1 MLNAIQQGIITSSTK
16 ERLEELE
23 QQKSEIAVQITKEE
37 MRRPTLTKEQI
48 IFWFDRFRKLN
59 TNKLEHRRRLIDS
72 FINSVYLYDDRMV
85 ITFNYKD
92 GSKTITL
99 EEIENSA
106 FGSDLTSLAAPA
118 KSQILSDFFA
128 FYDIKNSWQTRKVGS

>member
-16 ERLEELE
+16 ERLEKLE

-48 IFWFDRFRKLN
+48 VFWFERFRKLN

-72 FINSVYLYDDRMV
+72 FINSIYLY
-85 ITFNYKD
+85 
-92 GSKTITL
+92 
-99 EEIENSA
+99 
-106 FGSDLTSLAAPA
+106 
-118 KSQILSDFFA
+118 
-128 FYDIKNSWQTRKVGS
+128 KNAYELKYLKEFKH